1 MKVKELIEQLQQYN
15 PETLVLIPGYEG
27 GYEDIRRIEK
37 TGVVLNYH
45 KESYYGPH
53 ELIDDISNKSTLQIF
68 PLANAIIIS

>member
-27 GYEDIRRIEK
+27 GYEDVKRIEK
-37 TGVVLNYH
+37 IGVVLNYN

-53 ELIDDISNKSTLQIF
+53 ELIDNIIDKSKLQTLPITKALVIS
-68 PLANAIIIS
+68 